1 MHSGGFFVVFSP
13 PLPLHKKHGTM
24 QVSCELYQ
32 LQQVINEV
40 ALKYAAIGA
49 AQALQIA
56 GVSKACVSRREAER
70 LYGARTV
77 ARWIT
82 EGRIRPVQ
90 DKERGRLRISVQELL
105 DAATSENK
113 LIKERKKKGE

>member
-1 MHSGGFFVVFSP
+1 MPVTV
-13 PLPLHKKHGTM
+13 
-24 QVSCELYQ
+24 ELYQ
-32 LQQVINEV
+32 LQQAINEV
-40 ALKYAAIGA
+40 ALKFAALGA

-56 GVSKACVSRREAER
+56 GVAASTVSRREAER
-70 LYGARTV
+70 LYGTRTV

-113 LIKERKKKGE
+113 LIKERKKKGA